1 MNAFK
6 CDRCGK
12 FFERIKPVSEDGACG
27 IYDYTI
33 TKWPVSSRPITFDL
47 CDECKT
53 KLVFFIKGEDMH
65 E

>member
-6 CDRCGK
+6 CDICGK
-12 FFERIKPVSEDGACG
+12 FFERIKPVTEDGADG

-33 TKWPVSSRPITFDL
+33 TKWPVSSRPITLDL
-47 CDECKT
+47 CDECRAT
-53 KLVFFIKGEDMH
+53 FLFFVKGGCVH